1 MPIITSNLY
10 FLKIIKLV
18 SVGTGP
24 DTLICDF
31 VKLFIALYIIF
42 FSSDFF
48 DGEKLCGFKP
58 RIAKFGFLLKTFL

>member
-10 FLKIIKLV
+10 FLKIIKLE

-24 DTLICDF
+24 DTLIFDF
-31 VKLFIALYIIF
+31 FKLLMALYIIF

-48 DGEKLCGFKP
+48 DGVKLCGFKP
-58 RIAKFGFLLKTFL
+58 KTAILGLLLKIF